1 MLHLSAKAG
10 ETEALR
16 DIVYRYRRLL
26 SVKSNSGYIA
36 LHAAAE
42 QGKLEA
48 AEILLSRYCAIVRS
62 CNLLTRECMSCT

>member
-16 DIVYRYRRLL
+16 DIVNRYRRLL
-26 SVKSNSGYIA
+26 NVKSKSGYIA

-48 AEILLSRYCAIVRS
+48 AEILLRRYCDFVWW
-62 CNLLTRECMSCT
+62 CNLFTRECMSCT